1 MSKKT
6 STFTGWKEVFS
17 FTASQNIKGSKF
29 ISSTII
35 IGIVIMIAFAMCSV
49 LPAITQ
55 LKSDE
60 QDIVD
65 EEQYKDGFE
74 NVKRVYVI
82 NGTEYSDESMKVYLS
97 AANEQITNQGGF
109 LFIDEITNT
118 MLKDE
123 NAIFVDIKNESD
135 SIKLYVLLTSNTKI
149 SEEVA
154 DKLAEMIV
162 YSTNIVAFSICEM
175 DEDMIAYLSLPTYSD
190 VADNDEHNESI
201 GELLA
206 KIFVPMAI
214 ALFMYMVILLYGQ
227 SISQAVVADKSSK
240 LIEVLLTSVRPY
252 AIIAGKVLG
261 TASVA
266 ILQIMIWVVLGVIG
280 YLVGGIIAESINP
293 DYTNVFNNVINV
305 MRQGSGSAFTI
316 PALIL
321 GLVAV
326 VVGFFMYSVFAGLAG
341 SCVSKIEDLSSVN
354 AIFQLPVAISFSI
367 AYFTSLLAV
376 SGDVNPVLLDVVRMV
391 PITAPFIIS
400 ADIIVGN
407 VSLVTGGISILLMV
421 ASCYILILLT
431 GKIYKGKIFNK
442 R

>member
-162 YSTNIVAFSICEM
+162 YSTNIVAFSICE
-175 DEDMIAYLSLPTYSD
+175 MIAYLSLPTYSD